1 MESGESAQYVQL
13 QALFGPSTLV
23 PQSLELS
30 HNTLKKMH
38 FPPQNLDATFML
50 SEGLHMLQKFQ
61 TSKTINLQ
69 MVKEQ

>member
-30 HNTLKKMH
+30 HNTLKKCIFLHKISM
-38 FPPQNLDATFML
+38 QL
-50 SEGLHMLQKFQ
+50 SCYLKAY
-61 TSKTINLQ
+61 TCYRSSKPLKQ
-69 MVKEQ
+69 